1 MRIKDILS
9 KIKSIHMISVQIYA
23 RYRVFGEL
31 QETMIRKW
39 GGVKRMRV
47 KDILPYI
54 DDIVDI
60 YINDELQVNF
70 WCSNGRT
77 ECNLYWYL
85 DCKVINIKTKDGY
98 LSLEVE

>member
-1 MRIKDILS
+1 ML
-9 KIKSIHMISVQIYA
+9 
-23 RYRVFGEL
+23 
-31 QETMIRKW
+31 
-39 GGVKRMRV
+39 RV

-60 YINDELQVNF
+60 YINDELQVHF

-77 ECNLYWYL
+77 ERNLSWYL
-85 DCKVINIKTKDGY
+85 DCEVIDIKTKDGY

>member
-1 MRIKDILS
+1 ML
-9 KIKSIHMISVQIYA
+9 
-23 RYRVFGEL
+23 
-31 QETMIRKW
+31 
-39 GGVKRMRV
+39 RV

-60 YINDELQVNF
+60 YINDELQVSF
-70 WCSNGRT
+70 WCSNGRY

-85 DCKVINIKTKDGY
+85 DCKVIDIKIKDGY